1 MQSTVNARH
10 NVARSRKEQPL
21 MGAYFVFA
29 LWSLLAGAGIPF
41 IGVLNSG
48 LARSIGNPF
57 AATAV
62 MFAMAAIVAF
72 GLTLPLYGH
81 PTVAQLGSAPIV
93 SYGAGLLIGFYG
105 LSATVIIPRFGAASF
120 IAYILIAQLL
130 ASAVVDQ
137 FGLFGME
144 RRPIDIT
151 KLIGLAVIVAGI
163 AVMEIGNL
171 AKARL

>member
-1 MQSTVNARH
+1 M
-10 NVARSRKEQPL
+10 RSYL
-21 MGAYFVFA
+21 IFA
-29 LWSLLAGAGIPF
+29 AWSFLAGAGIPL

-48 LARSIGNPF
+48 VARTVGNPY
-57 AATAV
+57 AATAI

-72 GLTLPLYGH
+72 GITLPIYGH
-81 PTVAQLGSAPIV
+81 PALAQLGSAPPI
-93 SYGAGLLIGFYG
+93 SYAAGLLIGFYG

-137 FGLFGME
+137 FGLFGMA

-151 KLIGLAVIVAGI
+151 KLVGLAVIAACIVL
-163 AVMEIGNL
+163 MEIGNL
-171 AKARL
+171 

>member
-1 MQSTVNARH
+1 M
-10 NVARSRKEQPL
+10 RSYL
-21 MGAYFVFA
+21 IFA
-29 LWSLLAGAGIPF
+29 VWSLLAGAGIPL

-48 LARSIGNPF
+48 VARSVGNPF

-62 MFAMAAIVAF
+62 MFAVAAIVAF
-72 GLTLPLYGH
+72 GLTLPLYSY
-81 PTVAQLGSAPIV
+81 PTIAQLGSAPPI

-105 LSATVIIPRFGAASF
+105 LSATIIIPRLGAASF

-130 ASAVVDQ
+130 TSALVDH
-137 FGLFGME
+137 FGLFGMA

-151 KLIGLAVIVAGI
+151 RLIGLVAIAAGI

-171 AKARL
+171 TKARL

>member
-1 MQSTVNARH
+1 MR
-10 NVARSRKEQPL
+10 
-21 MGAYFVFA
+21 AYFVFA
-29 LWSLLAGAGIPF
+29 SWSLLAGAGIPF

-48 LARSIGNPF
+48 LARSVGNPF

-81 PTVAQLGSAPIV
+81 PTVAQLGSAPPI

-137 FGLFGME
+137 FGLFGMA
-144 RRPIDIT
+144 RRPVDIT
-151 KLIGLAVIVAGI
+151 KLIGLVVIAAGI

-171 AKARL
+171 TTARP

>member
-1 MQSTVNARH
+1 M
-10 NVARSRKEQPL
+10 RSNL
-21 MGAYFVFA
+21 TFA
-29 LWSLLAGAGIPF
+29 AWSLLAGAGIPL

-48 LARSIGNPF
+48 IARSVGNPF

-62 MFAMAAIVAF
+62 MFAIAAIVAL
-72 GLTLPLYGH
+72 GLTLPLYGP
-81 PTVAQLGSAPIV
+81 PTLAQLGSVAPI

-105 LSATVIIPRFGAASF
+105 LSATMIIPRFGAASF

-130 ASAVVDQ
+130 SSAVVDQ

-151 KLIGLAVIVAGI
+151 KLVGLLVMVAGI

-171 AKARL
+171 AKARP

>member
-1 MQSTVNARH
+1 
-10 NVARSRKEQPL
+10 

-137 FGLFGME
+137 FGLFGMA

-151 KLIGLAVIVAGI
+151 KLVGLVVIAAGI
-163 AVMEIGNL
+163 ALMEIGNL
-171 AKARL
+171 TTARP